1 MVTSHGRD
9 HRAGLLSLC
18 TLGGKR
24 KWQIHAAPGRDLAA
38 VQIFWDGTV
47 QVESTSQFGTRAT
60 FRSRPPNFV
69 CLDSYFIWIWSND
82 TTRTGPLGCASQWA
96 LKPRAQ

>member
-47 QVESTSQFGTRAT
+47 QVESTSQFDTA
-60 FRSRPPNFV
+60 RSFQIPPARQT
-69 CLDSYFIWIWSND
+69 L
-82 TTRTGPLGCASQWA
+82 CAWTPISFGFGRMILREQA
-96 LKPRAQ
+96 R